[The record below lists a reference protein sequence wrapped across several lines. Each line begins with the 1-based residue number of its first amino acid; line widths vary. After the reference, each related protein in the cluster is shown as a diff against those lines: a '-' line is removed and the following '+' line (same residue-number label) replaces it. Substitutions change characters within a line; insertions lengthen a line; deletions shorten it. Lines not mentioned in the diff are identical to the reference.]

1 MASREGALPETWPTE
16 REATVDDF
24 SVHPETLAGEETAEE
39 TVEAHYAALEG
50 FESPHGCI
58 DSWVYLG
65 FEGEDE
71 NGEHVELIER
81 VPCKR
86 CHS

>member
-1 MASREGALPETWPTE
+1 MDEMKHTVNRE
-16 REATVDDF
+16 V
-24 SVHPETLAGEETAEE
+24 LAGDGFAFAGGETAEE

-58 DSWVYLG
+58 DGWVFLG
-65 FEGEDE
+65 WEDPETGEAA
-71 NGEHVELIER
+71 IER

>member
-1 MASREGALPETWPTE
+1 MDEMKYT
-16 REATVDDF
+16 D
-24 SVHPETLAGEETAEE
+24 HPETLAGDGFAYAGEETAEE

-50 FESPHGCI
+50 FESPHGCYEG
-58 DSWVYLG
+58 WVYLG